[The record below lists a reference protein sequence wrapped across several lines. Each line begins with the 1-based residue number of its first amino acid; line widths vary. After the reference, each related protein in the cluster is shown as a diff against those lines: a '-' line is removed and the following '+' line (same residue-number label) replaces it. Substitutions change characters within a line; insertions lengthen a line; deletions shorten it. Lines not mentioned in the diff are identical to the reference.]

1 MGAEVG
7 RDEDTGR
14 GNQVT
19 TATPVMGLET
29 TSSEVLLRTVGAC
42 GRITLNRPH
51 AINALT
57 AAMTAAIYHALKAWA
72 SDPAIHFVVLD
83 GAGERGL
90 CAGGDVRALHME
102 VKAGRVDVPESFFR
116 QEYRLN
122 YLIATYPKPYVAL
135 MEGIVM
141 GGGIGVSAHGSHRV
155 VTERSSLAM
164 PETAIGFVPDVGGTH
179 LLGTA
184 PGEVGTFLGLTG
196 ARVGAADAIACG
208 LADMLVA
215 SRDLPQL
222 TSDLERCADT
232 VAMEACLQGYSV
244 QTLLEGTLLHQ
255 DWIGRCFAADTAEEI
270 VAALSRE
277 TEPGAQAALAAL
289 QKVSPTSLKVTLKA
303 LRNARRRNDLA
314 SCLGQEY
321 RIAQACLRRHDFA
334 EGVRAA
340 LVDKDRQ
347 PRWQPATLEEVT
359 PEDVGAH
366 FAAGSAPVLLLQS
379 L

>member
-1 MGAEVG
+1 MPAP
-7 RDEDTGR
+7 
-14 GNQVT
+14 
-19 TATPVMGLET
+19 ALET
-29 TSSEVLLRTVGAC
+29 TSAEVLPRPAGAC
-42 GRITLNRPH
+42 GRITLNRPR

-57 AAMTAAIYHALKAWA
+57 VAMTAAIYDALKAWA
-72 SDPAIHFVVLD
+72 VDPAIHFVVLD

-90 CAGGDVRALHME
+90 CAGGDVRALSME
-102 VKAGRVDVPESFFR
+102 VKAGRVDVPEHFFR

-122 YLIATYPKPYVAL
+122 YLIANYPKPYVAL
-135 MEGIVM
+135 MDGIVM

-155 VTERSSLAM
+155 VTERSALAM

-196 ARVGAADAIACG
+196 GRAGAADAIACG
-208 LADMLVA
+208 LADVMVP

-222 TSDLERCADT
+222 TSDLERCADRA
-232 VAMEACLQGYSV
+232 AMDACLQRYRVPTSPKETLR
-244 QTLLEGTLLHQ
+244 QT
-255 DWIGRCFAADTAEEI
+255 DWIGRCFVADTVEAI
-270 VAALSRE
+270 VAALARE
-277 TEPGAQAALAAL
+277 TVPAAQAALTELKKA
-289 QKVSPTSLKVTLKA
+289 SPTSLKVTLQA
-303 LRNARRRNDLA
+303 LRNARGMNHLA
-314 SCLGQEY
+314 SCLEQEY

-347 PRWQPATLEEVT
+347 PRWQPDRLEEVT

-366 FAAGSAPVLLLQS
+366 FVEGSAAALALGS